1 MVRIALAVGDDALTA
16 RTIETA
22 ERRCELNP
30 TVVSFAAALAHAKGL
45 RDRST
50 DDLKAAA
57 SLFGAGPRP
66 LATASAL
73 EDLGRLWASEGT
85 TQDAVA
91 SLDEAL
97 TLAVRIG
104 AIWDAARIRGRLRQ
118 LGVRR
123 RIVTSQRPKAG
134 WQALTTAEEAVAR
147 LASEGKTNRQIAES
161 LFISPHTVNT
171 HLRHIFDKLG
181 VNSRIALTKMAEA
194 QHLSS
199 AG

>member
-1 MVRIALAVGDDALTA
+1 
-16 RTIETA
+16 
-22 ERRCELNP
+22 
-30 TVVSFAAALAHAKGL
+30 LAHAKGL

-181 VNSRIALTKMAEA
+181 VNSRVALAKMAEA
-194 QHLSS
+194 QHPLS
-199 AG
+199 AY